1 VLIDGS
7 GNPCLTDFG
16 LATVVGDVELQLTTT
31 TANHNFNPRWHA
43 PEVIGIDRDPVR
55 PTIKSDIYSFGS
67 VMFLVRSFV
76 SPQLYPELSDRL
88 PREIRHGK
96 RRGTQ
101 LTSSLSSRE
110 ELNLC
115 VPATSLTITGT

>member
-16 LATVVGDVELQLTTT
+16 LATVVGDAELQLTTT
-31 TANHNFNPRWHA
+31 IANHNPRWHA
-43 PEVIGIDRDPVR
+43 PEIIGIDRDPVR

-88 PREIRHGK
+88 PRELRHG
-96 RRGTQ
+96 RRDTHRK
-101 LTSSLSSRE
+101 SSLSCRE
-110 ELNLC
+110 ELDLC